1 MTTKRKV
8 SRAVPQR
15 HTGEKPWEAKVR
27 KATAMAEEALRHY
40 GEPTMS
46 LEELQNLPHPKLG
59 KKLLSKLIIKDRD

>member
-8 SRAVPQR
+8 SRAVPR
-15 HTGEKPWEAKVR
+15 TRPGEKPWEAKVR

-46 LEELQNLPHPKLG
+46 LEELRRRVDAQLG
-59 KKLLSKLIIKDRD
+59 KISLSKLVIKDRR